1 MNLPRGTLLAT
12 ALFTIGIVGCG
23 NGDGILGSETFE
35 PQFSKPGGCP
45 DHPSCGSSD
54 GPGGDARQVTLDISG
69 NVIASGQGAAIE
81 KESNA
86 GLTLVSDTDFADALS
101 FSTAAGSP
109 TPGSLGGCV
118 TDPADLATTDP
129 AAVQRLI
136 DHYDDGDRLRSL
148 AVVVNLKNLGEPGG
162 GGLLN
167 HTWHDDGDD
176 MQYRTR
182 VIESSLRKGDRVT
195 VVEGPT
201 DVFTF
206 TGGSVVSWNTSTG
219 EAIACPNVGSVTVAL
234 TR

>member
-1 MNLPRGTLLAT
+1 MDLPQKTLLT
-12 ALFTIGIVGCG
+12 AVLFVIGTVGCS
-23 NGDGILGSETFE
+23 NGDRILGSETFE

-45 DHPSCGSSD
+45 DHPSCSSGGS
-54 GPGGDARQVTLDISG
+54 GDDSRQVTLDFSG
-69 NVIASGQGAAIE
+69 DVTATGQGAAIE
-81 KESNA
+81 KESKA
-86 GLTLVSDTDFADALS
+86 GLTLVSDTDFADAFS

-109 TPGSLGGCV
+109 TPTSLGGCV
-118 TDPADLATTDP
+118 TDPVDLATTDP

-162 GGLLN
+162 GGTLN

-195 VVEGPT
+195 VVEGPA

-219 EAIACPNVGSVTVAL
+219 EAIACPNVGSVTV
-234 TR
+234 TIHR